1 MGKLCS
7 KPGSPPEGGP
17 PGYLFVV
24 STSHMDWDWR
34 GTFEQYYSVGI
45 PNGIQGPNCPVHRI
59 LYDAIGLMQTSDYQ
73 YHLAEM
79 AWLRRYL
86 SDHPDQLSILASLKD
101 KFFLLGGGFVSP
113 DSLVSN
119 GEAFI
124 RNYLYG
130 RKYVRSIGLGE
141 QLVDVCW
148 IPDDFGH
155 DPQLPVVVDAMG
167 LRAACFWRVPGNEP
181 TQPSAYNPVSPPPL
195 PRDNMKTQLANA
207 GVTFAWQAADGSTIV
222 GHQMYCGYGVVGN
235 QSSADNTFPATVAA
249 TLSKFVLLGENGTF
263 KPATVDNQL
272 QIMVPCGGDFSWPSS
287 AFWKGVAQYGAKP
300 QDGIELFRGLGGFI
314 DTVVQNRSAL
324 GVPQQIDP
332 SMFWTGYFSSRV
344 QLKIDQQRTVNRLTD
359 AEGLLTLLCALS
371 NVSPAVLTAV
381 GQQLDACWQSVAIS
395 THHDFVTGTSPDQTY
410 YLEQLPLSSLA
421 VRQSA
426 DILSHAVSLLG
437 NVVKPRTKVDAEL
450 PFVAFNPCGFRRE
463 AGGMV
468 VVSRQYVDQ
477 QKNYTYRWS
486 GGGTGDAQWLADGD
500 LEVASPTVGSLGY
513 ATVYLEPTAQRK
525 PSRPTITS
533 APESDDTSAP
543 PTVLV
548 FENSTVSVTISSAA
562 AWSVTSIIDKVT
574 SRELVAPKGYGNQL
588 QVYREDQG
596 GFGSGNLYQMGSEFY
611 PQSTTQQ
618 GFSLSGNDAFAAVG
632 GYEVAND
639 SGTHLQRFRGTIQS
653 ARTKLTLTVEY
664 SLYKEERALRV
675 RVTGSAAGTPSSAQ
689 ECLSVV
695 TTWALVSPEGTPPAS
710 MSYGTANHWTSFN
723 PSRDITYWS
732 GPTFRATHNYVNLM
746 TSGAQAADCGSIYH
760 EAARAWALSPG
771 SGGAGAVAVQGI
783 LFRNAPAGGRG
794 ASGSDIDSHTQDFAF
809 RLPDADDAK
818 SGVNAHSKSLRESMA
833 LQKPFCVA
841 PVAATGTLNYLA
853 TLGDMYD
860 SLASV
865 SPDTAMIRV
874 ARLQGSSGIIDD
886 EIQAGPTT
894 GPCPFSFVLRLYQ
907 PTNDVGK
914 TYTVQIPFLPI
925 NGDPNNPLLS
935 TNNQKPDELP
945 YNKAVLVPGVKL
957 VTALEEPLPASSTQP
972 QPTYDG
978 NGNVTVTQMPTL
990 ATLVVQSVG
999 TTVLPT
1005 Q

>member
-1 MGKLCS
+1 MGNFCS
-7 KPGSPPEGGP
+7 KPGSPPKGAP

-45 PNGIQGPNCPVHRI
+45 PAGGQGPNCPVHRI
-59 LYDAIGLMQTSDYQ
+59 LYDAIDLMQTSNYQ

-86 SDHPDQLSILASLKD
+86 EDHPDQLPVLASLKD
-101 KFFLLGGGFVSP
+101 KFFLLGGGVVSP
-113 DSLVSN
+113 DSLVCN

-130 RKYVRSIGLGE
+130 RKYVRSIGLGG

-167 LRAACFWRVPGNEP
+167 LRAACFWRVPGN
-181 TQPSAYNPVSPPPL
+181 QPAQPPAYNPVSPPPL
-195 PRDNMKTQLANA
+195 PRDNMQTQLAKA

-222 GHQMYCGYGVVGN
+222 GHQMYGGYGVVGN
-235 QSSADNTFPATVAA
+235 QSAAGDVAQTLAD
-249 TLSKFVLLGENGTF
+249 FVTQGENGTF
-263 KPATVDNQL
+263 KPATVNNQL

-287 AFWKGVAQYGAKP
+287 DFWKGVAQYGAKP
-300 QDGIELFRGLGGFI
+300 QDGVELVRGLGGFI

-324 GVPQQIDP
+324 GQPQQIDP

-381 GQQLDACWQSVAIS
+381 GQQLDACWESVAAS
-395 THHDFVTGTSPDQTY
+395 THHDFITGTSPDQTH

-426 DILSHAVSLLG
+426 DILSHALSLLG
-437 NVVKPRTKVDAEL
+437 NVVQPSKNVDTEL
-450 PFVAFNPCGFRRE
+450 PFVAFNPCGFRRQ

-468 VVSRQYVDQ
+468 AISREYVDQ
-477 QKNYTYRWS
+477 QKQYTYRWS
-486 GGGTGDAQWLADGD
+486 SGDTGDAQWLANGD

-513 ATVYLEPTAQRK
+513 ATVYLQPMAQRK
-525 PSRPTITS
+525 PSQPTITS
-533 APESDDTSAP
+533 APESGETSAP

-548 FENSTVSVTISSAA
+548 FENSTVSVTISSAV
-562 AWSVTSIIDKVT
+562 AWGITSIIDKVT
-574 SRELVAPKGYGNQL
+574 NRELVSPKGCGNQL
-588 QVYREDQG
+588 QVYSEA
-596 GFGSGNLYQMGSEFY
+596 GSGNLYQMGSELY
-611 PQSTTQQ
+611 PQSTTQ
-618 GFSLSGNDAFAAVG
+618 GFSLSDNDAFAAVG
-632 GYEVAND
+632 GYDVAND
-639 SGTHLQRFRGTIQS
+639 PSTHLQRFRGTIQS

-675 RVTGSAAGTPSSAQ
+675 RVTGSAAGTPSSAR

-695 TTWALVSPEGTPPAS
+695 TTWALVSPKGTPPVS

-723 PSRDITYWS
+723 PSSDITYWS

-746 TSGAQAADCGSIYH
+746 TSSAAAAQAADCGSIYH

-771 SGGAGAVAVQGI
+771 NNGGVVAVQGI

-794 ASGSDIDSHTQDFAF
+794 ASGSDLDSHTQDFAF
-809 RLPDADDAK
+809 RLPDADDANN
-818 SGVNAHSKSLRESMA
+818 GVNAHSKSLRESMA
-833 LQKPFCVA
+833 LQKPFCVT
-841 PVAATGTLNYLA
+841 PVAASSTVNSLA

-865 SPDTAMIRV
+865 SPDTAVIRV
-874 ARLQGSSGIIDD
+874 ARLQGSSGITDD
-886 EIQAGPTT
+886 KIQAGPTT

-914 TYTVQIPFLPI
+914 TYTVRIPFLPV
-925 NGDPNNPLLS
+925 NGNPNNPLLS
-935 TNNQKPDELP
+935 TDDCKPNQLP
-945 YNKAVLVPGVKL
+945 YNKAVLVPSVKL